1 MTPNEYLELHVN
13 DLSKMR
19 IEYSFLRNSKQ
30 YPYHL
35 TGDIDLL
42 VRQKDLKKIR
52 KYYYAMSSNKIR
64 VVQIIPKLRDL
75 YVMLFF
81 SQGGERK
88 YLVLEYFTGL
98 VFKGQVVIPGES
110 LLENSDGNGIWQS
123 LADKTSVT
131 YTLIHYLI
139 Y

>member
-52 KYYYAMSSNKIR
+52 KYYYALRSNKIR
-64 VVQIIPKLRDL
+64 VSGR
-75 YVMLFF
+75 
-81 SQGGERK
+81 
-88 YLVLEYFTGL
+88 
-98 VFKGQVVIPGES
+98 
-110 LLENSDGNGIWQS
+110 N
-123 LADKTSVT
+123 
-131 YTLIHYLI
+131 
-139 Y
+139 